1 MSHPWIEPDWPAPAH
16 VRAVSTTRR
25 CGVSAA
31 PYASLNLGGNT
42 ADSELAVARNRR
54 SLIRNAGLPGEVFWL
69 RQVHGTRVV
78 AAHDA
83 LPEPEA
89 DAVWTDRPGQPL
101 GVLTA
106 DCLPVLL
113 CDQKGTRVAAVHA
126 GWRGLADGVIEA
138 AAAAMERPAGDLL
151 AWLGPAIGPEHF
163 EVGDDVRARFL
174 AADAQAER
182 AFQAGRSGHW
192 YADLPL
198 LARLRLER
206 LGVAGI
212 HGGGL
217 CTYADDKRFF
227 SYRRDGDTG
236 RMGTVIWLEGDR

>member
-1 MSHPWIEPDWPAPAH
+1 MSHPWIDPDWPAPAR
-16 VRAVSTTRR
+16 VQAVSTTRR
-25 CGVSAA
+25 CGVSAG

-42 ADSELAVARNRR
+42 ADSEQAVARNRR
-54 SLIRNAGLPGEVFWL
+54 SLVRNAGLPGDVFWL
-69 RQVHGTRVV
+69 RQVHGMRVV

-83 LPEPEA
+83 LPEAEA

-113 CDQKGTRVAAVHA
+113 CDQKGSRVAAVHA
-126 GWRGLADGVIEA
+126 GWRGLAGGVIEA
-138 AAAAMERPAGDLL
+138 AAVAMDRPAGDLL
-151 AWLGPAIGPEHF
+151 AWLGPAIGPDHF
-163 EVGDDVRARFL
+163 EVGDDVRERFL

-182 AFQAGRSGHW
+182 AFHAGRSGHW

-198 LARLRLER
+198 LARLRLEG

-212 HGGGL
+212 HGGRW

-227 SYRRDGDTG
+227 SYRRDGETG
-236 RMGTVIWLEGDR
+236 RMGTVIWLENDG